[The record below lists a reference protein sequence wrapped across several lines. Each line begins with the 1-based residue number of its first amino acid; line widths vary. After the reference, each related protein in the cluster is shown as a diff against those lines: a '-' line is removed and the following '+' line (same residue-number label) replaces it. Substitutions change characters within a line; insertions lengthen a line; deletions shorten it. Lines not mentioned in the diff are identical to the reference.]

1 MKIVHVT
8 TEFQPELGYE
18 EYYLAL
24 NQRKLGHD
32 VYVITTDV
40 TPEIPNIKKEK
51 IGFSE
56 YNRIKIFR
64 LKHLFK
70 IRDFIYAPGM
80 KKLLKKINPDIVHA
94 HEARQLFPALSSLYK
109 KELGYKLIVD
119 QHDYD
124 VFNTIK
130 AKLFTLL
137 VRKNIVRFAMRKA
150 DKIITITPE
159 AINFLRN
166 TYKIKEPII
175 SLWLGADYNHFHFR
189 ENERKRLRKEIASN
203 GEVVL
208 ITLGQI
214 GRVKKLEMLIKAAKK
229 FSNKYKIKLLIVGGG
244 DEIYLRELKSLAENL
259 DNITFI
265 RKLSQD
271 EIPSYYSA
279 ADIGVW
285 PFRAT
290 ITMIEAMACKLPIVI
305 PNLNVVNHL
314 IENNNGLNFEANN
327 QQDFEN
333 AIEKL
338 IKDKKLRKQ
347 MGKNSEEI
355 VIKKFDYKIIAKKL
369 IEIYQDLLKK

>member
-8 TEFQPELGYE
+8 AEFQPELGYE

-355 VIKKFDYKIIAKKL
+355 VIKKFDYKIIAKIL